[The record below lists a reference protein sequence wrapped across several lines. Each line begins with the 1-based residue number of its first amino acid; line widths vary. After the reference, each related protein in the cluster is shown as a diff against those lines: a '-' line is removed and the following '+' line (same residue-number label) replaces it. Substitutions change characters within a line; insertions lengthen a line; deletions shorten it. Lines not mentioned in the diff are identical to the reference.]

1 MMKRGAGYAG
11 YSMSNNAVKA
21 YENNERPLSRWTLA
35 LVKAYIAEQ
44 EGIEVEDFEIVG
56 FWKSLLKKTS
66 WHHTS
71 SRYNRTDFYSVFY
84 SDDDIILNE
93 SGKKRANKKLIDDI
107 SFYLNNDIEILEAL
121 RTFNIKESVVVEK
134 ENQRFCKNISADS
147 VIISFPNNIKAIRAI
162 NSMEIYSVLANKSFI
177 KAKIERLE
185 EARLA
190 KIEILEK
197 SIANLQ
203 AKLAKLA

>member
-11 YSMSNNAVKA
+11 YSMSNNAVSA

-84 SDDDIILNE
+84 SDDDISLSAEGEAKIKARDFAAISHSLSEATKNLN
-93 SGKKRANKKLIDDI
+93 AVLAFDI
-107 SFYLNNDIEILEAL
+107 KA
-121 RTFNIKESVVVEK
+121 
-134 ENQRFCKNISADS
+134 S
-147 VIISFPNNIKAIRAI
+147 VIIKD
-162 NSMEIYSVLANKSFI
+162 NSELANGAVNLDFSTNAEEMKIIGKPESVIRLCDI
-177 KAKIERLE
+177 KYAEIHISLLE

-190 KIEILEK
+190 KIESLEK
-197 SIANLQ
+197 SISNLQ